1 MNIIFLDID
10 GVLMPLG
17 SHEYLRSD
25 AAALKAY
32 YISQDQRF
40 APVNAY
46 DIAAVDLDWYPKAS
60 RYIRQLA
67 ESCCFPCMGWTG
79 IWWM

>member
-32 YISQDQRF
+32 YVTQDQRL
-40 APVNAY
+40 PMTSLLW
-46 DIAAVDLDWYPKAS
+46 I
-60 RYIRQLA
+60 
-67 ESCCFPCMGWTG
+67 WTG
-79 IWWM
+79 IQKPAVIYGSLPKPAMHPLY

>member
-32 YISQDQRF
+32 YVTHDQRF
-40 APVNAY
+40 APGNAY
-46 DIAAVDLDWYPKAS
+46 DIAAEDLDW
-60 RYIRQLA
+60 
-67 ESCCFPCMGWTG
+67 
-79 IWWM
+79 